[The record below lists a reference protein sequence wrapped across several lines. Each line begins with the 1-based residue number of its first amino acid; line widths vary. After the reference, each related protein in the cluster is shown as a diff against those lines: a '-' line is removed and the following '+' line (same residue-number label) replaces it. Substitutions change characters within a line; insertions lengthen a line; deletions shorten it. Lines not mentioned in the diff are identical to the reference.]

1 MSWAASK
8 AVDHGSRR
16 RALRAYLLASKAPV
30 AIRGLLLADV
40 LAHLLQLKSY
50 RGHRVAAGPE
60 MLSREV
66 SLLSAQSGDR
76 YGALPLQKPDHRR
89 DWVLGRNRHTYV
101 HMVWHQ
107 VSFQNLT
114 FLLLG
119 QPVKDRAQLAPD
131 LAKDRLPSSFGY
143 EHYVILAVPFG
154 MG

>member
-8 AVDHGSRR
+8 AVDHGSRSRR
-16 RALRAYLLASKAPV
+16 RALRAYFLASKAPV

-50 RGHRVAAGPE
+50 RGRHVAAGPE
-60 MLSREV
+60 MLSRDV

-76 YGALPLQKPDHRR
+76 NGALPFQKPYHRR
-89 DWVLGRNRHTYV
+89 DWVLGRNRNTHV

-114 FLLLG
+114 PLLLG
-119 QPVKDRAQLAPD
+119 QRVKDRPQLAPD
-131 LAKDRLPSSFGY
+131 MAKDRFRRRLGTN
-143 EHYVILAVPFG
+143 
-154 MG
+154 